1 MQQKHTWRVA
11 FLLLLGVCLMG
22 AMSVEAAVMVQT
34 VTGMVNFSTDG
45 QQWQALNPGDELQV
59 GQSIQTSSGSEVVLK
74 TEDGSLFFV
83 RENSQLT
90 IVLLEFSSSS
100 RMYRFNLSQG
110 VVVAEVAKLG
120 FAASQNSVTIETA
133 IGTTEATTN
142 ENRGASFQVSFDP
155 SVPVWEIYNF
165 EGVVV
170 VNQTGAGV
178 SNMAGLISEDAGTN
192 EGVTF
197 PINIVGASIKMEVQP
212 ENALITAKSSIQI
225 VDLVAML
232 GNYIGMEVTQLD
244 EENQAP
250 ITLFLPNGE
259 DVLVLEKKGQRVF
272 IATAPANVIL
282 GKADNYLHGRF
293 KFFKEL
299 GTFWIWDLC
308 DCGGVD
314 WRPGIVPESIPTPEP
329 IPTRPPE
336 SDGSPVQ
343 PSP

>member
-1 MQQKHTWRVA
+1 M
-11 FLLLLGVCLMG
+11 
-22 AMSVEAAVMVQT
+22 
-34 VTGMVNFSTDG
+34 
-45 QQWQALNPGDELQV
+45 
-59 GQSIQTSSGSEVVLK
+59 
-74 TEDGSLFFV
+74 
-83 RENSQLT
+83 
-90 IVLLEFSSSS
+90 
-100 RMYRFNLSQG
+100 
-110 VVVAEVAKLG
+110 AEVAKLG

-212 ENALITAKSSIQI
+212 ENALIIVKSSIQI

-259 DVLVLEKKGQRVF
+259 DVLVWEKTGQRVF

-282 GKADNYLHGRF
+282 GKADNY
-293 KFFKEL
+293 
-299 GTFWIWDLC
+299 
-308 DCGGVD
+308 
-314 WRPGIVPESIPTPEP
+314 
-329 IPTRPPE
+329 
-336 SDGSPVQ
+336 
-343 PSP
+343 